1 MTIDIDTPDAKP
13 EAAARSG
20 AAFQGRMPAHLPV
33 ALPSLE
39 AAEAL
44 FLAAL
49 RNFALGPVGWEQARR
64 EIWLACGL
72 SQVEPVLAA
81 FERLVSCRAV
91 GARRPPVYLLAGAPG
106 ISADELAL
114 ANLVAAAQSGA
125 FVHTAALARWL
136 VVPGEQARLV
146 SAATRLGAGLAAS
159 GLRLRHR
166 RAVGA
171 ADFRLP

>member
-1 MTIDIDTPDAKP
+1 M
-13 EAAARSG
+13 
-20 AAFQGRMPAHLPV
+20 
-33 ALPSLE
+33 
-39 AAEAL
+39 
-44 FLAAL
+44 
-49 RNFALGPVGWEQARR
+49 
-64 EIWLACGL
+64 
-72 SQVEPVLAA
+72 LAA
-81 FERLVSCRAV
+81 FERLISCRAI
-91 GARRPPVYLLAGAPG
+91 GARRSPVYLGAGAPG

-136 VVPGEQARLV
+136 VVPAEQARLV